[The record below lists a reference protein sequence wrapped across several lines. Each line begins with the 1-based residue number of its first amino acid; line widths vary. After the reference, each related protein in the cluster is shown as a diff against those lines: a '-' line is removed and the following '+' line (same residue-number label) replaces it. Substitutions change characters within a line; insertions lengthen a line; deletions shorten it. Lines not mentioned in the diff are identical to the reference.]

1 MEHLYHSLT
10 LKAQGKLR
18 GGRKTVRTR
27 HKGGAEHSSV
37 FWRGQ
42 DHYTHELTEVVVAYT
57 TYTRLA
63 VDQFSEHSKIQRP
76 GDPETQSAAERYWQL
91 TVIGE

>member
-1 MEHLYHSLT
+1 MEHLYHSPT
-10 LKAQGKLR
+10 LKAQGRLR

-27 HKGGAEHSSV
+27 HQGGVEHSSV

-42 DHYTHELTEVVVAYT
+42 DHYTHELTAVVVAYT
-57 TYTRLA
+57 ILA
-63 VDQFSEHSKIQRP
+63 GDQSSVHSSIQRP
-76 GDPETQSAAERYWQL
+76 GDPETQSVAEWYWQL

>member
-1 MEHLYHSLT
+1 MEHLYHSPT
-10 LKAQGKLR
+10 LKAQGRLR

-27 HKGGAEHSSV
+27 HQGGAEHSSV
-37 FWRGQ
+37 FWREQ
-42 DHYTHELTEVVVAYT
+42 DHYTHELTTVVVAYT
-57 TYTRLA
+57 RLA
-63 VDQFSEHSKIQRP
+63 GDQSIEHSSIQRP